1 MKTFLKAQATSLI
14 STSVDYLMFG
24 LLHEVFGVWYLLAN
38 VIGVTSG
45 GVTNF
50 LLGRYWAFSSKEE
63 NIEGQALKF
72 FIVWVG
78 NLILNTGLVFGL
90 TEMLGNKYAWISK
103 IVVSI
108 IIGIGYNYVLQ
119 KFFVFKKS
127 DDDGQLAEA

>member
-14 STSVDYLMFG
+14 STMIDYLVFG
-24 LLHEVFGVWYLLAN
+24 LLHEIFGVWYLIAN
-38 VIGVTSG
+38 IIGVTSG

-72 FIVWVG
+72 FIVWMG
-78 NLILNTGLVFGL
+78 NLILNTGFVFGL
-90 TEMLGNKYAWISK
+90 TEMLGNKNAWISK
-103 IVVSI
+103 IVVSV

-119 KFFVFKKS
+119 KFFVFKK
-127 DDDGQLAEA
+127 DNDQLAEA